1 MGIEN
6 RCCLI
11 KPQCRVASCKPLSTC
26 LQAVPKSPR
35 SQHHQ
40 CTLNKPI
47 HHQWRNYEFHQRRC
61 HWASAHTA
69 ALETSSYQLRRQ
81 LVTWTRSCS
90 IFDFNF
96 LERCKNRQIMFITVQ
111 LKHSSAFLPPRDSF
125 CCLFSASYCSN
136 GSMLSRKSC
145 VLPQFLSP
153 KGFQGS
159 TPATKK
165 IKNSI
170 NTVFH
175 VEKKVGYVQYHLLHH
190 LFY

>member
-1 MGIEN
+1 MKKLRISSKTLPLGFSTYGCTRN
-6 RCCLI
+6 LI
-11 KPQCRVASCKPLSTC
+11 LPAAKATSNMNQEQL
-26 LQAVPKSPR
+26 LQSG
-35 SQHHQ
+35 
-40 CTLNKPI
+40 
-47 HHQWRNYEFHQRRC
+47 
-61 HWASAHTA
+61 
-69 ALETSSYQLRRQ
+69 
-81 LVTWTRSCS
+81 CS